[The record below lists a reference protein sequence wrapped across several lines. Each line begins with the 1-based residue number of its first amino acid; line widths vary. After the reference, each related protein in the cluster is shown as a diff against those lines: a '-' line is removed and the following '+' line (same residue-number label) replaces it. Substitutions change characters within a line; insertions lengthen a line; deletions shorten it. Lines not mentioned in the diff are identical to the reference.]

1 MQRRYKIILVT
12 AAFFAL
18 FVPSG
23 YGYWPF
29 RHKKYETPIS
39 KDTLQPDKILFD
51 RAIKN
56 IEHGDYEAARL
67 TLNTL
72 INTYDTSEFLAK
84 AKLAIADSWFREGGT
99 HGLAQ
104 AEAEYKDFI
113 LFYPNMEEAAE
124 SQYKVCNIHY
134 KQMEKADRDNAQGQ
148 LAEDECRQVMEKFPN
163 SKFVQQ
169 AEQMLRNTQEVLADK
184 EFLTG
189 DFYYHRGSF
198 PAAANRMLHVTSQ
211 YPLYSGSDQ
220 ALWDLAN
227 AYKHMGDRFE
237 NDEAA
242 ALSKLVSQYPLS
254 AHVDGA
260 KDLLTSMKRPVPA
273 ADPAAYA
280 RMKSDLESRT
290 RPGLVQRTIAPFQS
304 HPDTYLA
311 AKSGDPAMKS
321 MRPPIP
327 VSVPK
332 VAAGGQDGISDVTA
346 SAVVTNT
353 EAIDRQADARLGT
366 PAAGTA
372 APAALTPPPLLAAPA
387 PLSETSSATG
397 KDNGTGEQKASL
409 GSNGQADLTATAK
422 PAVEGPLPTN
432 HPPTKDQLNAYRKA
446 QEKAIKAAKKK
457 GAATPASAATPAA
470 TADAAS
476 TTTPPTTAA
485 AK

>member
-1 MQRRYKIILVT
+1 MQRRYKIVIIT
-12 AAFFAL
+12 AALFAL

-29 RHKKYETPIS
+29 RHKKYETPIT

-51 RAIKN
+51 RSIKN

-72 INTYDTSEFLAK
+72 INTYDTSEYLAK

-124 SQYKVCNIHY
+124 SQFKVCNIHY

-163 SKFVQQ
+163 SKFVPQ
-169 AEQMLRNTQEVLADK
+169 AQQMLRNTQEVLADK
-184 EFLTG
+184 EFRTG
-189 DFYYHRGSF
+189 DFYFHRGSF
-198 PAAANRMLHVTSQ
+198 PAAANRMLYVTSQ

-220 ALWDLAN
+220 ALWNLAN

-254 AHVDGA
+254 AHVDNA
-260 KDLLTSMKRPVPA
+260 KELLTGMKRPVPA

-280 RMKSDLESRT
+280 RMKYEMENRS
-290 RPGLVQRTIAPFQS
+290 RPGLVHRTLAPFEA
-304 HPDTYLA
+304 HPDTFLA

-321 MRPPIP
+321 LRPPVP

-332 VAAGGQDGISDVTA
+332 VATGGQDGINDVSA
-346 SAVVTNT
+346 SQVVTNT
-353 EAIDRQADARLGT
+353 EAIDRNPDVRLRT

-372 APAALTPPPLLAAPA
+372 A
-387 PLSETSSATG
+387 ETSSATS
-397 KDNGTGEQKASL
+397 KDNGTGEQKATV

-422 PAVEGPLPTN
+422 PAVDGPLPTN
-432 HPPTKDQLNAYRKA
+432 HPPTKDQLKAYKKA
-446 QEKAIKAAKKK
+446 QEKAAKDAKKK
-457 GAATPASAATPAA
+457 GATTPAPATPAA
-470 TADAAS
+470 AADS

-485 AK
+485 AKQ